1 MRAVTS
7 LQRDANKIL
16 GYSAQQTLD
25 YLQSLYE
32 KKLGICP
39 VCGADI
45 IEWKQS
51 YSCTNRD
58 CRFALWK
65 DNRFLQ
71 SIGKNLTR
79 DLAVKL
85 ISGEKVKLKKCVSR
99 KSGKTFDAMISVTAD
114 AEGKASFSMELPQK
128 GGRK

>member
-1 MRAVTS
+1 MRQDLWIQKTHLFSKDEYICTACRAVCDKPY
-7 LQRDANKIL
+7 QV
-16 GYSAQQTLD
+16 
-25 YLQSLYE
+25 
-32 KKLGICP
+32 CP
-39 VCGADI
+39 VCGAEI
-45 IEWKQS
+45 IERKQS

-58 CRFALWK
+58 CRFAIWK

-99 KSGKTFDAMISVTAD
+99 KSRKTFDAVISMTAD